1 MMGANSKTCDEVTAL
16 THVNFFSFILT
27 KALFQDGNHLQESQ
41 DVGCMC

>member
-1 MMGANSKTCDEVTAL
+1 MMGANSKMCDEVTAL

-27 KALFQDGNHLQESQ
+27 KALVQDGNHLQESQ